1 MDRSPGIRKRRNL
14 WQHIDGSGRALFPV
28 VCTAALLLA
37 LSTPLGLPGQ
47 SALRPALALA
57 CVFFWSVHRPASMSP
72 LAGFGLGLL
81 ADLLGQAPVGIG
93 VVALLTAQG
102 IALHWRRVL
111 GRQEFLN
118 VWLFFCGVALLFAA
132 IVWSLDSLFAWT
144 LLPPEP
150 VLFQAAL
157 AAGCYPLLSLF
168 LIVAHRGLADPEQA

>member
-14 WQHIDGSGRALFPV
+14 WQRIDSGGRAVFPL
-28 VCTAALLLA
+28 VCTAGLLLA

-57 CVFFWSVHRPASMSP
+57 CVFFWSLHRPASMSP

-81 ADLLGQAPVGIG
+81 TDLLGQAPIGIT
-93 VVALLTAQG
+93 VVALLAAQG
-102 IALHWRRVL
+102 IALRWRRVL
-111 GRQEFLN
+111 ARAEFLD

-132 IVWSLDSLFAWT
+132 IVWALDSVFAWT
-144 LLPPEP
+144 LLPLEP

-157 AAGCYPLLSLF
+157 AAGCYPL
-168 LIVAHRGLADPEQA
+168 IVAHRGVADPEQA